1 MQYND
6 ILKKI
11 EQDFQND
18 NRRDIYRYNGLLEAI
33 RFFSNRLTL
42 DQITDTAFDFVN
54 ELLTVEKCA
63 MYLYEN
69 NRYELKKQ
77 RGIKSENQYI
87 AATPELSNFI
97 LYVGNVVNGRK
108 ALEQYFEASVLDE
121 LDATVMLPLALEN
134 KLYGFFLLSRRI
146 SAEFN
151 ESDILVCETLMHL
164 FTNSLE
170 NFNRFEKLQIS
181 NQELDEKIFNLF
193 AINQSAKAKLTEYNL
208 QELFLLAVD
217 VFRTYAKCPY
227 RVYTL

>member
-1 MQYND
+1 MTRREYMQYND

-77 RGIKSENQYI
+77 RGIKSGLCQAI
-87 AATPELSNFI
+87 
-97 LYVGNVVNGRK
+97 VGNLFIFPIVRIYQCSNG
-108 ALEQYFEASVLDE
+108 
-121 LDATVMLPLALEN
+121 
-134 KLYGFFLLSRRI
+134 LYL
-146 SAEFN
+146 
-151 ESDILVCETLMHL
+151 TL
-164 FTNSLE
+164 FTAFIPRS
-170 NFNRFEKLQIS
+170 
-181 NQELDEKIFNLF
+181 
-193 AINQSAKAKLTEYNL
+193 
-208 QELFLLAVD
+208 
-217 VFRTYAKCPY
+217 P
-227 RVYTL
+227 